1 MRHITR
7 AWFVLLAL
15 SAAST
20 AVSFGVTLQRP
31 EAISLLGGVVI
42 LLLAWAK
49 ARVIAARY
57 LELAQA
63 PSYLCGFSL
72 ILALFMAA
80 LLGLYVAA
88 PPALGK

>member
-1 MRHITR
+1 MQTITR
-7 AWFVLLAL
+7 AWLILLAL

-20 AVSFGVTLQRP
+20 AVSFNVTLQLP
-31 EAISLLGGVVI
+31 AQIPLLGGIII

-49 ARVIAARY
+49 ARIIAARY

-63 PSYLCGFSL
+63 PAYLRGFSL
-72 ILALFMAA
+72 VLALFMLT

-88 PPALGK
+88 TPFSG

>member
-1 MRHITR
+1 MQPITR
-7 AWFVLLAL
+7 AWLILLVL

-20 AVSFGVTLQRP
+20 AVSFGVTLKRP
-31 EAISLLGGVVI
+31 ETIPLLGGVVI

-63 PSYLCGFSL
+63 PAYLRGFSL
-72 ILALFMAA
+72 VLALFMAG
-80 LLGLYVAA
+80 LLGLYLAASPVA
-88 PPALGK
+88 G